1 MYIKKVIIQGFRS
14 YRDQT
19 CPEEFSPHHNIIVG
33 RNGSGKSNFFQ
44 AIQFVLSDEYSHLG
58 NQERQN
64 LLHEGTGPRVIS
76 AYVEMIFD
84 NSDNRIPFDKN
95 EVSLRRIIGS
105 KKDQYFLDKKMVTK
119 ADVMN
124 MLESAGFSRSNP
136 YYIVKQGKITQL
148 ATAPDYQRLKL
159 LREVAGTR
167 VYDERKEESKQIFKE
182 SEAKREQIS
191 ELLNSIEDRLRTL
204 ENETKELKEYQHW
217 DRDRRALEYTIYD
230 RELKETRKKLEELQS
245 RREQSSESTAEIR
258 RAAKDCA
265 DQIERL
271 ERELRDNR
279 LKEAQMQ
286 DEVEQVQASVSDV
299 LQRREQLQLTIADY
313 SATLR
318 GGKSARER
326 ATEELAKVR
335 DQISQVERRL
345 AELRPQ
351 YKKAKQHEDE
361 LANTLSDAE
370 HRRKELYAK
379 QGRVNQFQSRSQ
391 RDAWMKDQMKSL
403 AKAIKDK
410 ENTISKLTEEIGAD
424 DERLEKLEQDLTV
437 AEENMNLVRRELETV
452 SEEQRRLRREK
463 DEIQMDRQTVY
474 REETRIAHELNNSRD
489 ELARTEHNLRSITGK
504 AILNGLDSV
513 RKVVEIFRDRFGP
526 ECDIVQGYCGT
537 LIELIDCP
545 ETFYT
550 SVEVTA
556 GSRLFYHVVQNDKQ
570 VIRMIAEINK
580 HNLPGEVHFLP
591 INRLCVQEC
600 TYPETSDAIP
610 MISRLNF
617 DDKFRSVMLHIFGKT
632 LICRSIEIATQL
644 ARTKNFDCITLDGK

>member
-1 MYIKKVIIQGFRS
+1 MKFLFDESLVVRKISTFWIRKWSRK
-14 YRDQT
+14 
-19 CPEEFSPHHNIIVG
+19 EEFVTKFI
-33 RNGSGKSNFFQ
+33 
-44 AIQFVLSDEYSHLG
+44 LS
-58 NQERQN
+58 R
-64 LLHEGTGPRVIS
+64 
-76 AYVEMIFD
+76 
-84 NSDNRIPFDKN
+84 
-95 EVSLRRIIGS
+95 
-105 KKDQYFLDKKMVTK
+105 K

-148 ATAPDYQRLKL
+148 ATAPDNQRLKL

-217 DRDRRALEYTIYD
+217 DRERRALEYTIYD
-230 RELKETRKKLEELQS
+230 RELKETKKKLEDIQS
-245 RREQSSESTAEIR
+245 KREQSSESTAEIR
-258 RAAKDCA
+258 RAAKECA

-326 ATEELAKVR
+326 AAEELARVR
-335 DQISQVERRL
+335 EQIQQVERRL

-370 HRRKELYAK
+370 HRRKELFAK

-391 RDAWMKDQMKSL
+391 RDDWIKDQMKSL

-410 ENTISKLTEEIGAD
+410 ENTISKLTDEIKKD
-424 DERLEKLEQDLTV
+424 DDRREKLQKDLEV
-437 AEENMNLVRRELETV
+437 AEENMACVRKELETV

-463 DEIQMDRQTVY
+463 DEIQTDRQTVY
-474 REETRIAHELNNSRD
+474 REETRIAHELNNARD

-513 RKVVEIFRDRFGP
+513 RKDSLQGSVWLNQHDLLIALP
-526 ECDIVQGYCGT
+526 EVPNHYFHQFWVT
-537 LIELIDCP
+537 LRRHRWPSLGSP
-545 ETFYT
+545 VT
-550 SVEVTA
+550 SVSV
-556 GSRLFYHVVQNDKQ
+556 GRVVD
-570 VIRMIAEINK
+570 R
-580 HNLPGEVHFLP
+580 
-591 INRLCVQEC
+591 
-600 TYPETSDAIP
+600 
-610 MISRLNF
+610 
-617 DDKFRSVMLHIFGKT
+617 
-632 LICRSIEIATQL
+632 
-644 ARTKNFDCITLDGK
+644 